1 MTMLHLY
8 TIKIKLKSQGII
20 FKFIK
25 KMLYFI
31 AFWHKTMIFFTW
43 QSLKKGS
50 VNHHPILA
58 GVAGGV

>member
-1 MTMLHLY
+1 
-8 TIKIKLKSQGII
+8 
-20 FKFIK
+20 
-25 KMLYFI
+25 
-31 AFWHKTMIFFTW
+31 MIFFTW